1 MTVIAFP
8 KKENSYDEKLV
19 LWTIRAM
26 EKMVKIG
33 RVKKCELFI
42 TEEGLKAIENFEPN
56 LNDVPNAIAY
66 LKKEGAVEL

>member
-19 LWTIRAM
+19 LWTIQAIN
-26 EKMVKIG
+26 EGKIDKI
-33 RVKKCELFI
+33 KKCELCVSK
-42 TEEGLKAIENFEPN
+42 EGLKAIENFEPN